1 MSKLIENNIF
11 GKLIIVFIGLYGIH
25 IYGQIIL
32 FENKGVLP
40 STFVAVW
47 FLLFLVFIL
56 NTTTRQLIG
65 QSVYYWHKFLILIF
79 LVYYFISSLLHG
91 INFFSINLTILKT
104 IIFPGFMLG
113 IVSNLNYNK
122 LVPFQRFIRAL
133 NKDQNVKLIYFFS
146 GFVVLLFF
154 YYQAYLF
161 YINKIEL
168 TLALITV
175 NNEFYQDFGDYFIIF
190 YCGWLSLCETYRNSL
205 NESQRSYIL
214 FTLFVILEMIFA
226 VIFLQLI
233 GSNKAPLTI
242 VLIGLSY
249 LHYSI
254 PSEKKL
260 KRRQILVLLSFLI
273 LVPVAVF
280 LFVDPELLNSL
291 RFFGETS
298 VEGIAGNSSI
308 TSRID
313 QFLSTG
319 LDQINR
325 NWFFGDLTI
334 ENYIHSSLITIQTH
348 LGIIGS
354 FLFWIFMLLNS
365 YFIYF
370 KSSDRVAKS
379 ITIPILLV
387 SIISSA
393 FWWLPLWFLIGFI
406 YMRKTASLNYGF
418 KKLSYYDK

>member
-47 FLLFLVFIL
+47 FLLFMVFIL

-91 INFFSINLTILKT
+91 GNFFSINLTILKT

-133 NKDQNVKLIYFFS
+133 NKNENVKLIYFFS
-146 GFVVLLFF
+146 GFVVLIFF

-190 YCGWLSLCETYRNSL
+190 YCGWLALCESYRNSL

-242 VLIGLSY
+242 ILIGLSY
-249 LHYSI
+249 LYYSI
-254 PSEKKL
+254 PSEKRL
-260 KRRQILVLLSFLI
+260 KRRQISVLLSFLI
-273 LVPVAVF
+273 LVPIAVF

-354 FLFWIFMLLNS
+354 FLFWIFVLLNS

-370 KSSDRVAKS
+370 KSNDRVAKS